1 MPLER
6 GGTIHFKHVFT
17 SERPGAITDYFDM
30 PKRDQLGEGS
40 YGHVYKGSDKT
51 TKDIR
56 AIKSIDVTRVSD
68 TAKLESEIEVQQ
80 NLDHPHIVKLYE
92 VFKDSQRY
100 YLVMELCTGGELFDR
115 IIQCYEENGLSERD
129 AARYM
134 SEILAAIG
142 YLHGR
147 DYAHRDIKPE
157 NFLLEN
163 NKSDAAIKVID
174 FGLAKQFKAGDP
186 PMKTRAGTP
195 YYVAPEV
202 LQSSYTEKC
211 DIWSIGVVCYIL
223 LCGYPPFCGD
233 TDPAILKAV
242 KKGQF
247 DFPAAEWDC
256 ISKEA
261 KNFIKKMLVLNEKDR
276 ASAEDLLQDAWLES
290 CLSGAPTGTLNL
302 KVGENIAKF
311 SGMSKVKKVA
321 LTLIAKQLNDDK
333 IQDLKN
339 TFGVLDKNKDGTLT
353 IKEIVDGMK
362 AHGLEMPENMADS
375 LARVDTDGSGS
386 IDYTEFI
393 AATLEQSRYIRDEVM
408 WTAFRT
414 FDKDGDG
421 QITKEELKAVVSGHG
436 DDLEK
441 VEADVLAMIAE
452 ADNDGNGCIS
462 FEEFKA
468 MMRADLSPKTA
479 SM

>member
-1 MPLER
+1 
-6 GGTIHFKHVFT
+6 
-17 SERPGAITDYFDM
+17 
-30 PKRDQLGEGS
+30 
-40 YGHVYKGSDKT
+40 
-51 TKDIR
+51 
-56 AIKSIDVTRVSD
+56 
-68 TAKLESEIEVQQ
+68 
-80 NLDHPHIVKLYE
+80 
-92 VFKDSQRY
+92 
-100 YLVMELCTGGELFDR
+100 
-115 IIQCYEENGLSERD
+115 
-129 AARYM
+129 
-134 SEILAAIG
+134 
-142 YLHGR
+142 
-147 DYAHRDIKPE
+147 
-157 NFLLEN
+157 
-163 NKSDAAIKVID
+163 
-174 FGLAKQFKAGDP
+174 
-186 PMKTRAGTP
+186 
-195 YYVAPEV
+195 
-202 LQSSYTEKC
+202 
-211 DIWSIGVVCYIL
+211 
-223 LCGYPPFCGD
+223 
-233 TDPAILKAV
+233 LKAV

-247 DFPAAEWDC
+247 DFPASEWDC